1 MTNKVDYDA
10 VVVGAGFAGLP
21 LIHHLKKTG
30 ISVKV
35 LDKASEIGGTWTW
48 NRYPGAATDS
58 EGYYYCLT
66 FSKEIL
72 QEWTWSERYPGWEE
86 TNRYLNFVADKCDM
100 WPHIQL
106 NTEVKSAEFIKD
118 DGLWCVKTGT
128 GEETIC
134 KYFISAMGMISQPV
148 IPKYNGMSNYKGP
161 CFHSSRWPQ
170 EGLEYEGKK
179 VGIVGCGAST
189 VQMLPIMAQTAESVT
204 VFQRTPNFVLPAMQK
219 PMTPEWEKDIK
230 DNYEE
235 IINKVCELINDISDN
250 FDDFSVGIG
259 MPGSLHPETGLVQV
273 SNTKALEGQNV
284 KNDLEK
290 KLGYEVKI
298 ANDADCLAVSESID
312 GSGMNYDSVFAVIMG
327 TGVGAGYTFRNQL
340 VVGPNKLTGEWGQN
354 PIPGPMDDYEKSV
367 KRHCGRVGAIEVFL
381 SGPGLENFYSFITN
395 ESKTSK
401 EIVELF
407 RNGDKVSKQ
416 IMDKYFE
423 RTARSFSSIVN
434 ILDPDV
440 IVCGGG
446 MSEIE
451 ELYEEVP
458 KRIIPYIASNFFNT
472 PIVKSKHGSS
482 SGVRGAALLWD

>member
-1 MTNKVDYDA
+1 M
-10 VVVGAGFAGLP
+10 
-21 LIHHLKKTG
+21 
-30 ISVKV
+30 
-35 LDKASEIGGTWTW
+35 
-48 NRYPGAATDS
+48 
-58 EGYYYCLT
+58 
-66 FSKEIL
+66 
-72 QEWTWSERYPGWEE
+72 
-86 TNRYLNFVADKCDM
+86 
-100 WPHIQL
+100 
-106 NTEVKSAEFIKD
+106 
-118 DGLWCVKTGT
+118 
-128 GEETIC
+128 
-134 KYFISAMGMISQPV
+134 
-148 IPKYNGMSNYKGP
+148 
-161 CFHSSRWPQ
+161 
-170 EGLEYEGKK
+170 K
-179 VGIVGCGAST
+179 VGIDWGGTKIEGIVLESST
-189 VQMLPIMAQTAESVT
+189 GKELLRKRVDAP
-204 VFQRTPNFVLPAMQK
+204 
-219 PMTPEWEKDIK
+219 K
-230 DNYEE
+230 DNYVE

-250 FDDFSVGIG
+250 FDNFSVGIG

-395 ESKTSK
+395 ERKTSK
-401 EIVELF
+401 DIVELF

-472 PIVKSKHGSS
+472 PIVKSKYGSS

>member
-1 MTNKVDYDA
+1 M
-10 VVVGAGFAGLP
+10 
-21 LIHHLKKTG
+21 
-30 ISVKV
+30 
-35 LDKASEIGGTWTW
+35 
-48 NRYPGAATDS
+48 
-58 EGYYYCLT
+58 
-66 FSKEIL
+66 
-72 QEWTWSERYPGWEE
+72 
-86 TNRYLNFVADKCDM
+86 
-100 WPHIQL
+100 
-106 NTEVKSAEFIKD
+106 
-118 DGLWCVKTGT
+118 
-128 GEETIC
+128 
-134 KYFISAMGMISQPV
+134 
-148 IPKYNGMSNYKGP
+148 
-161 CFHSSRWPQ
+161 
-170 EGLEYEGKK
+170 K
-179 VGIVGCGAST
+179 VGIDWGGTKIEGIVLESST
-189 VQMLPIMAQTAESVT
+189 GKELLRKRVDAP
-204 VFQRTPNFVLPAMQK
+204 
-219 PMTPEWEKDIK
+219 K
-230 DNYEE
+230 DNYVE

-250 FDDFSVGIG
+250 FDNFSVGIG

-395 ESKTSK
+395 ERKTSK
-401 EIVELF
+401 DIVELS

-472 PIVKSKHGSS
+472 PIVKSKYGSS

>member
-1 MTNKVDYDA
+1 M
-10 VVVGAGFAGLP
+10 
-21 LIHHLKKTG
+21 
-30 ISVKV
+30 
-35 LDKASEIGGTWTW
+35 
-48 NRYPGAATDS
+48 
-58 EGYYYCLT
+58 
-66 FSKEIL
+66 
-72 QEWTWSERYPGWEE
+72 
-86 TNRYLNFVADKCDM
+86 
-100 WPHIQL
+100 
-106 NTEVKSAEFIKD
+106 
-118 DGLWCVKTGT
+118 
-128 GEETIC
+128 
-134 KYFISAMGMISQPV
+134 
-148 IPKYNGMSNYKGP
+148 
-161 CFHSSRWPQ
+161 
-170 EGLEYEGKK
+170 K
-179 VGIVGCGAST
+179 VGIDWGGTKIEGIVLQPST
-189 VQMLPIMAQTAESVT
+189 GKELLRKRVDAP
-204 VFQRTPNFVLPAMQK
+204 
-219 PMTPEWEKDIK
+219 K

-451 ELYEEVP
+451 EIYEEVP

>member
-1 MTNKVDYDA
+1 M
-10 VVVGAGFAGLP
+10 
-21 LIHHLKKTG
+21 
-30 ISVKV
+30 
-35 LDKASEIGGTWTW
+35 
-48 NRYPGAATDS
+48 
-58 EGYYYCLT
+58 
-66 FSKEIL
+66 
-72 QEWTWSERYPGWEE
+72 
-86 TNRYLNFVADKCDM
+86 
-100 WPHIQL
+100 
-106 NTEVKSAEFIKD
+106 
-118 DGLWCVKTGT
+118 
-128 GEETIC
+128 
-134 KYFISAMGMISQPV
+134 
-148 IPKYNGMSNYKGP
+148 
-161 CFHSSRWPQ
+161 
-170 EGLEYEGKK
+170 K
-179 VGIVGCGAST
+179 VGIDWGGTKIEGIVLEPST
-189 VQMLPIMAQTAESVT
+189 GKELLRKRVDAP
-204 VFQRTPNFVLPAMQK
+204 
-219 PMTPEWEKDIK
+219 K

-395 ESKTSK
+395 ERKTSK

-472 PIVKSKHGSS
+472 PIIKSKHGSS